1 MNMLYINLDSNY
13 KIKSMK
19 KAGLIAAFVM
29 VLQMV
34 ALAAEPNIAGVWMV
48 GDKDYKIELYRTASG
63 YIEGKVV
70 WMKDPLDKN
79 GKPRTDVDNDDPAK
93 RNVPVMGLKT
103 VYNFKWDEAS
113 GEFINGNVYKKGTVY
128 CGKMKLNPDGTLHL
142 RGYVCKV
149 KFIGKSD
156 TWTRV
161 K

>member
-1 MNMLYINLDSNY
+1 
-13 KIKSMK
+13 MK

-93 RNVPVMGLKT
+93 RNVTVMGLKT

-128 CGKMKLNPDGTLHL
+128 CGKMKLNSDGTLHL

>member
-1 MNMLYINLDSNY
+1 MLNKFVI
-13 KIKSMK
+13 
-19 KAGLIAAFVM
+19 LIA
-29 VLQMV
+29 VLF
-34 ALAAEPNIAGVWMV
+34 AANFKLIAAEPNISGTWLV
-48 GDKDYKIELYRTASG
+48 GDKDYHIELYRTSAG
-63 YIEGKVV
+63 EIEGKVV
-70 WMKDPLDKN
+70 WMKDPIDKKT

-103 VYNFKWDEAS
+103 VYNFKWDAAT

>member
-1 MNMLYINLDSNY
+1 MNMLDINLDSNY